1 MHCLRWPPALPL
13 LLMACEAQAAA
24 PPLLR
29 KVTDVPLP
37 GAASRFDYASLD
49 PGRGR
54 LYLNH
59 MGAGEVVV
67 FDIRTR
73 KVAAVLKGFPRC
85 TGILAV
91 PTLDRV
97 FVSTPGDGHVVAL
110 DGKTYAVLARL
121 PAGRFPDG
129 IAFEAGSGRIFVS
142 DEAGGAVTAIDASAL
157 KVLKQ
162 IPLGG
167 EAGNTQADSEA
178 HIVYTNDQ
186 TNGDLVVID
195 PVHLEVKA
203 RIPLGVK
210 GNHGLYLDLPRN
222 LAFIASETD
231 NELLVLDLAGRKITA
246 HFPLGRG
253 PDVLSFDTGSRRL
266 YVASE
271 SGTLSVF
278 RESDAGL
285 VKEGEPNVGPNAHV
299 VIVDPASHLVYLPL
313 KEVDGRP
320 VLRILEPVLP
330 ATP

>member
-13 LLMACEAQAAA
+13 LLMACQAQAAA

-195 PVHLEVKA
+195 PVDLEVKA
-203 RIPLGVK
+203 RVPLGVK

-222 LAFIASETD
+222 LAFIASETN

-278 RESDAGL
+278 RDNDAGL
-285 VKEGEPNVGPNAHV
+285 MKEGDPRVGPNAHV
-299 VIVDPASHLVYLPL
+299 VVVDPTSHLIYLPL
-313 KEVDGRP
+313 KDVEGHP
-320 VLRILEPVLP
+320 VLRIMEP

>member
-1 MHCLRWPPALPL
+1 MHCLRWPPAFSL
-13 LLMACEAQAAA
+13 LLMACQAQAAA

-162 IPLGG
+162 
-167 EAGNTQADSEA
+167 
-178 HIVYTNDQ
+178 
-186 TNGDLVVID
+186 
-195 PVHLEVKA
+195 
-203 RIPLGVK
+203 
-210 GNHGLYLDLPRN
+210 YLDLPRN
-222 LAFIASETD
+222 LAFIASETN

-278 RESDAGL
+278 RESGAGL

-299 VIVDPASHLVYLPL
+299 VIVDPASHLLYLPL
-313 KEVDGRP
+313 KEVDGHP

>member
-1 MHCLRWPPALPL
+1 MKWLTAFL
-13 LLMACEAQAAA
+13 LLSIACHAQAAA
-24 PPLLR
+24 APLLR
-29 KVTDVPLP
+29 KVADVPLP

-67 FDIRTR
+67 FDIRAR
-73 KVAAVLKGFPRC
+73 KVEAVLKGLPRC
-85 TGILAV
+85 TGTLAV
-91 PTLDRV
+91 PTLDRI

-110 DGKTYAVLARL
+110 DGKTHAVLARL
-121 PAGRFPDG
+121 PAGQFPDG

-142 DEAGGAVTAIDASAL
+142 DEKGGAVIAIDASAL

-178 HIVYTNDQ
+178 HLVYTNDQ
-186 TNGDLVVID
+186 TDGDLVVID
-195 PVHLEVKA
+195 PVKLEVKE
-203 RIPLGVK
+203 RIALGVK
-210 GNHGLYLDLPRN
+210 RNHGLYLDLPRH
-222 LAFIASETD
+222 LAFIASEDT
-231 NELLVLDLAGRKITA
+231 NQLLVLDLARREIVA
-246 HFPLGRG
+246 RFPVGKG
-253 PDVLSFDTGSRRL
+253 PDVLSFDTGNRRL

-278 RESDAGL
+278 RETDTGL
-285 VKEGEPNVGPNAHV
+285 VKEGDPQVGPNAHV
-299 VIVDPASHLVYLPL
+299 VLVDPASHLIYLPL
-313 KEVDGRP
+313 KDVEGHP
-320 VLRILEPVLP
+320 VLRIMEPVLP

>member
-1 MHCLRWPPALPL
+1 MHCPRLPPALLVL
-13 LLMACEAQAAA
+13 LIACQAQAAA
-24 PPLLR
+24 ASLLR
-29 KVTDVPLP
+29 KVADVPLP

-59 MGAGEVVV
+59 MGAGEVVI
-67 FDIRTR
+67 FDIRAR

-97 FVSTPGDGHVVAL
+97 FVSTPGDGHLVAL
-110 DGKTYAVLARL
+110 DGKTHAVLARL
-121 PAGRFPDG
+121 PAGQFPDG

-142 DEAGGAVTAIDASAL
+142 DEKGGAVIAIDASAL

-178 HIVYTNDQ
+178 HLVYTNDQ
-186 TNGDLVVID
+186 THGDLVVID
-195 PVHLEVKA
+195 PVKLEVKE
-203 RIPLGVK
+203 RIPLGLK
-210 GNHGLYLDLPRN
+210 GNHGLYLDLPRH
-222 LAFIASETD
+222 LAFIASED
-231 NELLVLDLAGRKITA
+231 SNELLVLDLARREITA
-246 HFPLGRG
+246 RFPLGRG
-253 PDVLSFDTGSRRL
+253 PDVLSFDTGTRRL

-285 VKEGEPNVGPNAHV
+285 VKEGDLLVGTNAHV
-299 VIVDPASHLVYLPL
+299 VVVDPANHHIYLPL
-313 KEVDGRP
+313 KDVEGHP
-320 VLRILEPVLP
+320 VLRIMEPVLP